1 MDGQELI
8 NNYHFGDKPMGRWW
22 NIKNHEEMRQY
33 IQETIPHLVYND
45 QFLELLTDI
54 EMRSLIQERIKRMA
68 MNNQHSA

>member
-1 MDGQELI
+1 MDDII
-8 NNYHFGDKPMGRWW
+8 NNYHFGDKPKGRWW

-33 IQETIPHLVYND
+33 IQETIPNLVYNE

-54 EMRSLIQERIKRMA
+54 EMRSLIQERLKRMA